1 MKKLLMLFLVFPIA
15 VSAGQG
21 ADYVSSYLKIWL
33 ENHEFNDF
41 EVKDNK
47 IHFTKKDIVL
57 DGEIY
62 GVNELEKNERY
73 SIETRLTANFGERKL
88 DEFVVGVGK
97 SPEAAFFDSLEN
109 FCMTTLH
116 PIYAEFFNHD
126 DPHVKRKKWKI
137 GNKERNIFISEWGI
151 RGELPEK
158 NNLEEVEEVIRK
170 KLSQMEL
177 SDDIH
182 WVKLVASNIE
192 GKMGMVVL
200 AVDGYGFDEINEEL
214 KKLDWP
220 KTETFYLLKLFLV
233 IGKI

>member
-1 MKKLLMLFLVFPIA
+1 M
-15 VSAGQG
+15 
-21 ADYVSSYLKIWL
+21 

-109 FCMTTLH
+109 FLYDHSAPHLRRIFSTTMI
-116 PIYAEFFNHD
+116 P
-126 DPHVKRKKWKI
+126 R
-137 GNKERNIFISEWGI
+137 
-151 RGELPEK
+151 
-158 NNLEEVEEVIRK
+158 
-170 KLSQMEL
+170 
-177 SDDIH
+177 
-182 WVKLVASNIE
+182 
-192 GKMGMVVL
+192 
-200 AVDGYGFDEINEEL
+200 
-214 KKLDWP
+214 
-220 KTETFYLLKLFLV
+220 
-233 IGKI
+233 